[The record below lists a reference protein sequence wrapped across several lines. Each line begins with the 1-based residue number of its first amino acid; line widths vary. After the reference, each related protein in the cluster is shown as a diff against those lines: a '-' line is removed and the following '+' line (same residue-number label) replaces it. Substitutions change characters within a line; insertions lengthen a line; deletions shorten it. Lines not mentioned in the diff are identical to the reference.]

1 MARSLPIERDPPP
14 SRAVADALRRLPPPG
29 PRAPRTASGRRAYCT
44 SRAARRHARAQ
55 GDPVQLGR
63 AGNTAST
70 LTKLRPADMFLV
82 VYAGADARLMAL
94 PAAQVT
100 IDTLCRLLAC
110 VKTAAPVSRP
120 PRAIRILHDVTGC
133 RAAGMGS
140 ERGGE
145 RLAIAPAA
153 AQNETLRAGS
163 RMNAAAIDAP
173 DQMRNK
179 RLSNARARA
188 ETAEAA
194 QRARGPQLLGRPGP
208 CITART

>member
-1 MARSLPIERDPPP
+1 
-14 SRAVADALRRLPPPG
+14 
-29 PRAPRTASGRRAYCT
+29 
-44 SRAARRHARAQ
+44 
-55 GDPVQLGR
+55 
-63 AGNTAST
+63 
-70 LTKLRPADMFLV
+70 
-82 VYAGADARLMAL
+82 MAL

-110 VKTAAPVSRP
+110 VKTAAPRHSSSAPSAFAKLSAKAGSASR
-120 PRAIRILHDVTGC
+120 
-133 RAAGMGS
+133 S
-140 ERGGE
+140 
-145 RLAIAPAA
+145 
-153 AQNETLRAGS
+153 NETLRAGS